1 MRSNALRLILV
12 IVVAILTLVAVQ
24 LDIGDRL
31 RARFLGEATAY
42 ANGYTEHG
50 FRSIKV
56 GMTMAQVNSI
66 LGPPLGRGPWGDLPQ
81 VWFYTQNKTGTDNFW
96 RRWVVVDT
104 TQDRVAEIIDDFWV
118 D

>member
-1 MRSNALRLILV
+1 MRSIVPRLILV
-12 IVVAILTLVAVQ
+12 LVVAIFTFVALQ

-31 RARFLGEATAY
+31 RARFYGEATAY
-42 ANGYTEHG
+42 ANGYREQG

-56 GMTMAQVNSI
+56 GMTSAQVISI
-66 LGPPLGRGPWGDLPQ
+66 MGPPLGRGPWGDLPE
-81 VWFYTQNKTGTDNFW
+81 VWFYTQNKTLTDNFW

-118 D
+118 E